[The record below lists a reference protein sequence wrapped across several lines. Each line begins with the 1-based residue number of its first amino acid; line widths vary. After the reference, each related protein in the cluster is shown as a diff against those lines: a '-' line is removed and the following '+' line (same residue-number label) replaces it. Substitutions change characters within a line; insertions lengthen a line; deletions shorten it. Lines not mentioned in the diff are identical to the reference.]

1 MPSSKRNMFSKIHL
15 SAISLLLANLWHFF
29 GSLMQ
34 FIPARKWVAEPLT
47 MGNQQAR
54 WNKESST
61 GTSQQTQG
69 LKNFLPSPSKEQIAF
84 HSPKGLQ
91 CISPLMQSVEE
102 TPQPIPAKIKGHI
115 PKWING
121 NLLRNGP
128 GKFEFGEEKFNHW
141 FDGMALLHQFRL
153 ENGTVTYR
161 SKFLQ
166 SNSYLTNSQHN
177 RIVVSEF
184 GTLAMPDPCKSV
196 FGRFMS
202 RFEMPQPSDN
212 ASVNYV
218 VYKGDYYVSNEN
230 IFMYKVDPETL
241 ETKEKVDWSKFVAVN
256 GATAHPH
263 YGSDGTTYNMGNSYG
278 KHGSRY
284 NIIQVPPQKSNR
296 SDTLEGAKV
305 LCSIAPMDKTKPSY
319 YHSFGMSENY
329 IIFIEQPIKLNILQ
343 IITSKLRGKAISEG
357 ISWEPQ
363 YNTRFHVVNK
373 HTGEVLPGQW
383 YSKPFA
389 AFHQINAFEDHG
401 CVVLDLCCQ
410 DDGTTLATY
419 KLQNLRRSGEG
430 LDQTYASISRAFPR
444 RFVLPL
450 NVNSDTPAGKN
461 LNPLSYTLARAV
473 KDADGKVW
481 CTHENLH
488 PEGFEKVGGLEF
500 PQINYSQYNGRR
512 YRYFYGCGFRHLVGD
527 SLIKVDVETKNF
539 KIWQEDGS
547 YPSEP
552 VFVPVPNAMAEDSG
566 VILSVVVSPIENQS
580 AFLLVLDAETFRELG
595 RAEVAVQMPY
605 GFHGIFTSH

>member
-1 MPSSKRNMFSKIHL
+1 MPSSKRNMFSKILL
-15 SAISLLLANLWHFF
+15 SAISLLLANLQHFLC
-29 GSLMQ
+29 SLMQ
-34 FIPARKWVAEPLT
+34 FVPARKQLSEPLAL
-47 MGNQQAR
+47 GNQPVR
-54 WNKESST
+54 WNK

-69 LKNFLPSPSKEQIAF
+69 SKNLLLSPAKEQITF

-91 CISPLMQSVEE
+91 CISPLIQTVEE

-141 FDGMALLHQFRL
+141 FDGMALLHQFQL
-153 ENGTVTYR
+153 EDGTVTYR

-166 SNSYLTNSQHN
+166 SSSYLTNSQHN

-263 YGSDGTTYNMGNSYG
+263 YEPDGTTYNMGNSYG
-278 KHGSRY
+278 KHGSSY
-284 NIIQVPPQKSNR
+284 NIIQVPPQKS
-296 SDTLEGAKV
+296 SCSETLEGAKV
-305 LCSIAPMDKTKPSY
+305 LCSIAPTDKLKPSY

-329 IIFIEQPIKLNILQ
+329 IIFIEQPIKLNLLQ
-343 IITSKLRGKAISEG
+343 IITSKLRGKAIVDG

-363 YNTRFHVVNK
+363 YNTCFHVVNK

-389 AFHQINAFEDHG
+389 TFHQINAFEDHG

-430 LDQTYASISRAFPR
+430 LDQIYDSISRAFPR

-450 NVNSDTPAGKN
+450 NVNADTPVGKN

-500 PQINYSQYNGRR
+500 PQINYSRYNGRR

-552 VFVPVPNAMAEDSG
+552 VFVPVPNATAEDSG
-566 VILSVVVSPIENQS
+566 VILSVVVSLTENQS

-595 RAEVAVQMPY
+595 RAEVPVQMPY
-605 GFHGIFTSH
+605 GFHGVFTSH

>member
-1 MPSSKRNMFSKIHL
+1 NL
-15 SAISLLLANLWHFF
+15 SDLLFVLTLLFAGLKHLLA
-29 GSLMQ
+29 
-34 FIPARKWVAEPLT
+34 
-47 MGNQQAR
+47 
-54 WNKESST
+54 
-61 GTSQQTQG
+61 
-69 LKNFLPSPSKEQIAF
+69 SPSKEQITF
-84 HSPKGLQ
+84 YSSKGLQ
-91 CISPLMQSVEE
+91 CISPLIQTVEE
-102 TPQPIPAKIKGHI
+102 TPQLISAKIKGHI

-141 FDGMALLHQFRL
+141 FDGMALLHQFQL
-153 ENGTVTYR
+153 ENGAVRYR
-161 SKFLQ
+161 SKFLR

-184 GTLAMPDPCKSV
+184 GTLAMPDPCKSL
-196 FGRFMS
+196 FGRFLS
-202 RFEMPQPSDN
+202 RFEMPYPSDN

-218 VYKGDYYVSNEN
+218 VYKGDYYVTSEN
-230 IFMYKVDPETL
+230 LYMYRVDPETL

-256 GATAHPH
+256 GTTAHPH
-263 YGSDGTTYNMGNSYG
+263 YESDGTTYNMGNSYG

-284 NIIQVPPQKSNR
+284 NIIQIPPQKSSC

-305 LCSIAPMDKTKPSY
+305 LCSIAPMDRMRPSY

-329 IIFIEQPIKLNILQ
+329 IIFIEQPIKLNLLQ
-343 IITSKLRGKAISEG
+343 IITSKLRGKTIVDG

-363 YNTRFHVVNK
+363 YNTYFHVVNK

-383 YSKPFA
+383 CSKPFA
-389 AFHQINAFEDHG
+389 TFHQINAFEDRG

-410 DDGTTLATY
+410 DDGTSLATY
-419 KLQNLRRSGEG
+419 KLQNLRKSGEG
-430 LDQTYASISRAFPR
+430 LDQVYESIARAFPR

-450 NVNSDTPAGKN
+450 NVNSETPVGKN
-461 LNPLSYTLARAV
+461 LNPLPYTLARAV

-500 PQINYSQYNGRR
+500 PQINYSGYNGRR
-512 YRYFYGCGFRHLVGD
+512 YRYFYGCGFGHLVGN

-552 VFVPVPNAMAEDSG
+552 VFVPVPNATAEDSG
-566 VILSVVVSPIENQS
+566 VILSVVVSPTENQS

-595 RAEVAVQMPY
+595 RAEVPRQMPY

>member
-1 MPSSKRNMFSKIHL
+1 MPSQRNMLSKMLL
-15 SAISLLLANLWHFF
+15 SAVSLLLANLQHLFC
-29 GSLMQ
+29 SLMQ
-34 FIPARKWVAEPLT
+34 FIPVRKWAAEPLT

-54 WNKESST
+54 WNKEST
-61 GTSQQTQG
+61 TRTSQQTKG
-69 LKNFLPSPSKEQIAF
+69 LKHFLASPSREQITF
-84 HSPKGLQ
+84 HSSKGLQ
-91 CISPLMQSVEE
+91 CISPLIQTVEE
-102 TPQPIPAKIKGHI
+102 TPQPISAKIKGHI

-141 FDGMALLHQFRL
+141 FDGMALLHQFQL
-153 ENGTVTYR
+153 ENGAVRYR

-177 RIVVSEF
+177 RIMVSEF
-184 GTLAMPDPCKSV
+184 GTVAVPDPCKSV
-196 FGRFMS
+196 FGRFLS
-202 RFEMPQPSDN
+202 RFEMPYPSDN

-218 VYKGDYYVSNEN
+218 VYKGDYYVSSEN
-230 IFMYKVDPETL
+230 IHMHRVDPETL

-256 GATAHPH
+256 GVTAHPH
-263 YGSDGTTYNMGNSYG
+263 YEPDGTTYNMGNSYG
-278 KHGSRY
+278 KHGSSY
-284 NIIQVPPQKSNR
+284 NIIQIPPQKSSC

-305 LCSIAPMDKTKPSY
+305 LCSIAPMEKMRPSY
-319 YHSFGMSENY
+319 YHSFGMSQNY
-329 IIFIEQPIKLNILQ
+329 IIFIEQPIKLNLLQ
-343 IITSKLRGKAISEG
+343 IVTSKLRGKTILDG

-363 YNTRFHVVNK
+363 YNTYFHVVNK

-383 YSKPFA
+383 CSKPFA
-389 AFHQINAFEDHG
+389 TFHQINAFEDRG

-410 DDGTTLATY
+410 DDGASLAAY
-419 KLQNLRRSGEG
+419 KLQNLRKSGEG
-430 LDQTYASISRAFPR
+430 LDQVYESIARAFPR

-450 NVNSDTPAGKN
+450 NVNSETPVGKN
-461 LNPLSYTLARAV
+461 LNPLPYTLARAV

-488 PEGFEKVGGLEF
+488 PEGFEEVGGLEF
-500 PQINYSQYNGRR
+500 PQINYSGYNGRR
-512 YRYFYGCGFRHLVGD
+512 YRYFYGCGFGHLVGD

-539 KIWQEDGS
+539 KMWKEDGS

-552 VFVPVPNAMAEDSG
+552 VFVPVPNAAAEDSG
-566 VILSVVVSPIENQS
+566 VILSVVVSPTENQS

-595 RAEVAVQMPY
+595 RAEVPRQMPY

>member
-1 MPSSKRNMFSKIHL
+1 SD
-15 SAISLLLANLWHFF
+15 
-29 GSLMQ
+29 
-34 FIPARKWVAEPLT
+34 
-47 MGNQQAR
+47 
-54 WNKESST
+54 
-61 GTSQQTQG
+61 GTD
-69 LKNFLPSPSKEQIAF
+69 
-84 HSPKGLQ
+84 HRGLQ
-91 CISPLMQSVEE
+91 CISPLIQTVEE
-102 TPQPIPAKIKGHI
+102 TPQPIPTKIKGHI

-141 FDGMALLHQFRL
+141 FDGMALLHQFQL

-166 SNSYLTNSQHN
+166 SSSYSANSQNN
-177 RIVVSEF
+177 RIVASEF

-202 RFEMPQPSDN
+202 RFEIPQPSDN

-218 VYKGDYYVSNEN
+218 MYKGDYYVSSETV
-230 IFMYKVDPETL
+230 FMHKVDPETL

-263 YGSDGTTYNMGNSYG
+263 YESDGTAYNMGNSYG

-284 NIIQVPPQKSNR
+284 NIIQIPPQKSNC
-296 SDTLEGAKV
+296 SDVLEGAKV
-305 LCSIAPMDKTKPSY
+305 LCSIAPVDKMKPSY
-319 YHSFGMSENY
+319 YHSFGMSKNY
-329 IIFIEQPIKLNILQ
+329 IIFVEQPIKLNLLQ
-343 IITSKLRGKAISEG
+343 IITSKLRGKPISEG

-363 YNTRFHVVNK
+363 YNTYFHVVNK

-389 AFHQINAFEDHG
+389 TFHQINAFEDHG

-410 DDGTTLATY
+410 DSGTALATY
-419 KLQNLRRSGEG
+419 KLQNLRRTGEG
-430 LDQTYASISRAFPR
+430 LDQVYNSTPRAFPR

-450 NVNSDTPAGKN
+450 NVNSDTPVGKD
-461 LNPLSYTLARAV
+461 LNPLSYTSARAV

-488 PEGFEKVGGLEF
+488 PEGFENVGGLEF
-500 PQINYSQYNGRR
+500 PQINYTQYSGRK
-512 YRYFYGCGFRHLVGD
+512 YRFFYGCGFRHLVGD
-527 SLIKVDVETKNF
+527 SLMKVDVETKTF

-566 VILSVVVSPIENQS
+566 VILSVVVSPTENRS

-595 RAEVAVQMPY
+595 RAEVPVQMPY
-605 GFHGIFTSH
+605 GFHGIFASH

>member
-1 MPSSKRNMFSKIHL
+1 
-15 SAISLLLANLWHFF
+15 
-29 GSLMQ
+29 
-34 FIPARKWVAEPLT
+34 
-47 MGNQQAR
+47 
-54 WNKESST
+54 
-61 GTSQQTQG
+61 
-69 LKNFLPSPSKEQIAF
+69 
-84 HSPKGLQ
+84 
-91 CISPLMQSVEE
+91 
-102 TPQPIPAKIKGHI
+102 
-115 PKWING
+115 
-121 NLLRNGP
+121 
-128 GKFEFGEEKFNHW
+128 
-141 FDGMALLHQFRL
+141 MALLHQFQL
-153 ENGTVTYR
+153 QNGTVTYR

-166 SNSYLTNSQHN
+166 SSSYLTNSQHN

-218 VYKGDYYVSNEN
+218 VYKGDYYVSNES

-263 YGSDGTTYNMGNSYG
+263 YESDGTTYNMGNSYG
-278 KHGSRY
+278 KY
-284 NIIQVPPQKSNR
+284 
-296 SDTLEGAKV
+296 
-305 LCSIAPMDKTKPSY
+305 
-319 YHSFGMSENY
+319 GMSENY
-329 IIFIEQPIKLNILQ
+329 IIFIEQPIKLNLLQ
-343 IITSKLRGKAISEG
+343 IITSKLRGKAIFEG

-363 YNTRFHVVNK
+363 YNTCFHVVNK

-389 AFHQINAFEDHG
+389 TFHQINAFEDHG

-430 LDQTYASISRAFPR
+430 LDQIYDSISRAFPR

-450 NVNSDTPAGKN
+450 NVNSDTPVGKN

-500 PQINYSQYNGRR
+500 PQINYSRYNGRR

-552 VFVPVPNAMAEDSG
+552 VFVPVPNATAEDSG
-566 VILSVVVSPIENQS
+566 VILSVVVSPTENQS

>member
-1 MPSSKRNMFSKIHL
+1 LVN
-15 SAISLLLANLWHFF
+15 LLFILTTFLA
-29 GSLMQ
+29 
-34 FIPARKWVAEPLT
+34 
-47 MGNQQAR
+47 
-54 WNKESST
+54 
-61 GTSQQTQG
+61 G
-69 LKNFLPSPSKEQIAF
+69 LKNFPDSPSKEQITYQSA
-84 HSPKGLQ
+84 KGLQ
-91 CISPLMQSVEE
+91 CISSLVQTVEE
-102 TPQPIPAKIKGHI
+102 TPQPISAKIKGHI

-128 GKFEFGEEKFNHW
+128 GKFEFGKERFNHW
-141 FDGMALLHQFRL
+141 FDGMALLHQFQL

-161 SKFLQ
+161 SRFLQ

-177 RIVVSEF
+177 RIVLSEF

-196 FGRFMS
+196 FERFMS
-202 RFEMPQPSDN
+202 RFEMPEPSDN

-241 ETKEKVDWSKFVAVN
+241 ETKEKVDWSKFIAVN

-284 NIIQVPPQKSNR
+284 NIIQVPPQKS
-296 SDTLEGAKV
+296 SCSETLEGAKV
-305 LCSIAPMDKTKPSY
+305 LCSIAPVDKMKPSY

-329 IIFIEQPIKLNILQ
+329 IIFIEQPIKLNLLQ
-343 IITSKLRGKAISEG
+343 IITSKLRGKTIADG
-357 ISWEPQ
+357 IRWEPQ
-363 YNTRFHVVNK
+363 YNTFFHVVNK

-383 YSKPFA
+383 CSKPFA
-389 AFHQINAFEDHG
+389 TFHQINAFEDQG

-410 DDGTTLATY
+410 EDGTTLATY
-419 KLQNLRRSGEG
+419 SLQNLRRSGES
-430 LDQTYASISRAFPR
+430 LDQTYESTPRAFPR

-450 NVNSDTPAGKN
+450 NVNSDTPVGKN
-461 LNPLSYTLARAV
+461 LNPLPYTLARAV

-481 CTHENLH
+481 CTHENLY
-488 PEGFEKVGGLEF
+488 PEGFEEVGGLEF
-500 PQINYSQYNGRR
+500 PQINYSRYSGRR

-552 VFVPVPNAMAEDSG
+552 VFVPVPNATAEDSG
-566 VILSVVVSPIENQS
+566 VILSVVVSPSENQS

-595 RAEVAVQMPY
+595 RAEVAVKMPY
-605 GFHGIFTSH
+605 GFHGVFTSH